1 MSDRDQQPVG
11 SVVWRDLTV
20 ENADVIRDF
29 YAEVTGWKPEPVGM
43 GGYDDYNMVP
53 ATGGEAVAGICN
65 ARGANANLPPQW
77 LLYVSVEDI
86 DSSIRRAVELGG
98 HLIDGPRKMGNSRFC
113 VIRDP
118 AGAAIAL
125 ISE

>member
-1 MSDRDQQPVG
+1 MSDDQSAG
-11 SVVWRDLTV
+11 TIVWKDLTV

-29 YAEVTGWKPEPVGM
+29 YGEVVGWKHEPVDM
-43 GGYDDYNMVP
+43 GGYDDYNLRP
-53 ATGGEAVAGICN
+53 PTGGEPVAGICH
-65 ARGANANLPPQW
+65 ARGANDNLPAQW
-77 LLYVSVEDI
+77 LLYVNVDDI

-98 HLIDGPRKMGNSRFC
+98 HLVDGPRKMGKNRFC

-118 AGAAIAL
+118 AGAVIAL

>member
-1 MSDRDQQPVG
+1 MSAYLGQIG
-11 SVVWRDLTV
+11 AIVWKDLTV

-29 YAEVTGWKPEPVGM
+29 YSEVAGWKHEPVDM
-43 GGYDDYNMVP
+43 GDYADYNMMP
-53 ATGGEAVAGICN
+53 PKGGDPVAGICH
-65 ARGANANLPPQW
+65 ARGANAHLPARW
-77 LLYVSVEDI
+77 LLYVNVEDI

-98 HLIDGPRKMGNSRFC
+98 YLVDGPRGMGKSRFC

-118 AGAAIAL
+118 AGAVIGL

>member
-1 MSDRDQQPVG
+1 MNDKHPSG
-11 SVVWRDLTV
+11 TIVWKDLTV

-29 YAEVTGWKPEPVGM
+29 YGEVVGWRHEPVDM
-43 GGYDDYNMVP
+43 GGYADYSMIP
-53 ATGGEAVAGICN
+53 PKGGEAIAGICH
-65 ARGANANLPPQW
+65 ARGANDNLPAQW
-77 LLYVSVEDI
+77 LMYVTVEDI

-98 HLIDGPRKMGNSRFC
+98 HLVDGPRGLGKNRFC

-118 AGAAIAL
+118 AGAVIAL

>member
-1 MSDRDQQPVG
+1 MSDDQPTG
-11 SVVWRDLTV
+11 TIVWKDLTV

-29 YAEVTGWKPEPVGM
+29 YGEVVGWKHDPVGM
-43 GGYDDYNMVP
+43 GGYDDYNMLP
-53 ATGGEAVAGICN
+53 PGGGEAVAGICH
-65 ARGANANLPPQW
+65 ARGANDNLPAHW
-77 LLYVSVEDI
+77 LMYVNVEDI

-98 HLIDGPRKMGNSRFC
+98 HLIDGPRKMGKNRFC

-118 AGAAIAL
+118 AGAVLAL

>member
-1 MSDRDQQPVG
+1 MNDKQPTG
-11 SVVWRDLTV
+11 TIIWKDLTV

-29 YAEVTGWKPEPVGM
+29 YGEVVGWKHEPVEM
-43 GGYDDYNMVP
+43 GGYADYNMM
-53 ATGGEAVAGICN
+53 ARKGGEPSAGICH
-65 ARGANANLPPQW
+65 ARGANANLPAQW
-77 LLYVSVEDI
+77 LMYVTVEDI

-98 HLIDGPRKMGNSRFC
+98 HLVDGPRGMGKNRFC

-118 AGAAIAL
+118 AGAVIAL

>member
-1 MSDRDQQPVG
+1 MNDDQPAG
-11 SVVWRDLTV
+11 TIVWTDLTV

-29 YAEVTGWKPEPVGM
+29 YGEVVGWKHEPVDM
-43 GGYDDYNMVP
+43 GGYDDYNMEP
-53 ATGGEAVAGICN
+53 PRGGAAMAGICH
-65 ARGANANLPPQW
+65 ARGANDNLPAQW
-77 LLYVSVEDI
+77 LLYVNVEDI

-98 HLIDGPRKMGNSRFC
+98 HLVDGPRKMGKNRFC

-118 AGAAIAL
+118 AGAVIAL

>member
-1 MSDRDQQPVG
+1 MSDDQPAG
-11 SVVWRDLTV
+11 TIVWQDLTV

-29 YAEVTGWKPEPVGM
+29 YGEVVGWRHEPVDM
-43 GGYDDYNMVP
+43 GGYDDFNMLP
-53 ATGGEAVAGICN
+53 TKGGPAVAGICH
-65 ARGANANLPPQW
+65 ARGANDNLPAQW
-77 LLYVSVEDI
+77 LLYVNVDDI

-98 HLIDGPRKMGNSRFC
+98 HLVDGPRKMGKNRFC

-118 AGAAIAL
+118 AGAVIAL

>member
-1 MSDRDQQPVG
+1 MRDNQPTG
-11 SVVWRDLTV
+11 TIVWKDLTV

-29 YAEVTGWKPEPVGM
+29 YGEVVGWKHEAVGM
-43 GGYDDYNMVP
+43 GGYDDYNMFP
-53 ATGGEAVAGICN
+53 RGGGEAVAGICH
-65 ARGANANLPPQW
+65 ARGANDNLPAQW
-77 LLYVSVEDI
+77 LLYVNVEDI

-98 HLIDGPRKMGNSRFC
+98 HLIDGPRTMGKNQFC

-118 AGAAIAL
+118 AGAVMAL

>member
-1 MSDRDQQPVG
+1 MSDTHPTG
-11 SVVWRDLTV
+11 TIVWKDLTV

-29 YAEVTGWKPEPVGM
+29 YSEVVGWKHEPVDM
-43 GGYDDYNMVP
+43 GGYKDYNMMPPQGDEP
-53 ATGGEAVAGICN
+53 AGGICH
-65 ARGANANLPPQW
+65 ARGANDHLPAQW

-98 HLIDGPRKMGNSRFC
+98 HLVDGPRGMGKSRFC

-118 AGAAIAL
+118 AGAVIAL

>member
-1 MSDRDQQPVG
+1 MSDDQPTG
-11 SVVWRDLTV
+11 TIVWKDLTV

-29 YAEVTGWKPEPVGM
+29 YGEVVGWKHEAVDM
-43 GGYDDYNMVP
+43 GGYDDYNMLP
-53 ATGGEAVAGICN
+53 PGGGEAVAGVCH
-65 ARGANANLPPQW
+65 ARDANDNLPAQW
-77 LLYVSVEDI
+77 LLYVNVEDI

-98 HLIDGPRKMGNSRFC
+98 HLIDGPRKMGKNRFC

-118 AGAAIAL
+118 AGAVMAL